1 MFQRSDHLEVVLD
14 RVADD
19 RLQHGERSKLQME
32 PSTLEI
38 LAQTGQSAVVAV
50 AHRDD
55 EVGADEDHDL
65 ACLGNT
71 ASRLHG
77 FVRYIVDGFDHD
89 EQGVV
94 IPIHLRPLLGV
105 DGVLD
110 GDGMESERGGDG
122 RHLVLGRFAQ
132 AEPDERPL
140 TLFVQLT
147 DGLKGGV
154 IALCAGQTNP
164 VEVHRA
170 IHDGLLDG
178 SRFGGSGLDAYAGT
192 SRTPGGAER
201 FGAIAVDCRAAA
213 NRFGPCSPPVQLLFN
228 TFRPSGVGNCP
239 SGDLGVGPRKPPPCG
254 NNGNTT
260 SSIFSASPAVRLI
273 VAPQMLPSGDTASA
287 HAWPWVS

>member
-110 GDGMESERGGDG
+110 GDGMESNVVATAAIWCSAGSR
-122 RHLVLGRFAQ
+122 
-132 AEPDERPL
+132 RPS
-140 TLFVQLT
+140 
-147 DGLKGGV
+147 
-154 IALCAGQTNP
+154 QTNA
-164 VEVHRA
+164 R
-170 IHDGLLDG
+170 
-178 SRFGGSGLDAYAGT
+178 
-192 SRTPGGAER
+192 
-201 FGAIAVDCRAAA
+201 
-213 NRFGPCSPPVQLLFN
+213 
-228 TFRPSGVGNCP
+228 
-239 SGDLGVGPRKPPPCG
+239 
-254 NNGNTT
+254 
-260 SSIFSASPAVRLI
+260 
-273 VAPQMLPSGDTASA
+273 
-287 HAWPWVS
+287 